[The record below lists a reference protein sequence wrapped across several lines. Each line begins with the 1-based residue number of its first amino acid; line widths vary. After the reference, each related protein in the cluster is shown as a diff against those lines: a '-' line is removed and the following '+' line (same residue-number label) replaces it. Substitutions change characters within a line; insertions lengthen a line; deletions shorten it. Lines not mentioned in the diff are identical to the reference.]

1 MKRNRRERGGPAQL
15 PNPWPEKPMRAS
27 ERNHLAL
34 ATSQLTKQGWDEE
47 TKAVTALYQ
56 NMEMQKIDNH

>member
-1 MKRNRRERGGPAQL
+1 
-15 PNPWPEKPMRAS
+15 MRAS